1 MPGGAQEPGQ
11 QWLGGRGRMTVKEG
25 SSRTAPLSG
34 AACRGSI
41 SESLSTQWLPH
52 ATSLLVGES
61 ALSVIL
67 KPTDPATLQGD
78 PMFPCLRSEAENGC
92 VCWGPHPFFAK
103 VRIGSQAPVT
113 PHLLQPPE
121 IALWQPLL
129 TLPPATASPWAPLLH
144 CDARLVLLAGTSWLM
159 RKDGLGQ
166 SRKAV
171 VTCGRAFPPSHS
183 SASARDTAVLACI
196 IWGDVQSKPPALP
209 GSWQT
214 SIYAPCPSPQTASW
228 LPSERRVG
236 TGRGWKAVHGATS
249 LPSSERTAGLFSWLN
264 TGTAPIGSVTASPDH
279 RGYWLKRSWIIF
291 LRRKLKPQTEGRGGG
306 PGDLHCT
313 ALVRAIDCTAHLQP
327 RDMQRSSGLSG
338 YSPHGLQHSGPAFTK
353 HVSVFPWVPGSV
365 LGHKCKAVWP
375 LAPSPAER
383 PASTL
388 SIQERIS
395 DSPPS
400 RAVLSCRAARASCFI
415 DCRTAALLRG

>member
-11 QWLGGRGRMTVKEG
+11 QWLGGRGRMTGKEG

-41 SESLSTQWLPH
+41 GESLSTQWLPH

-103 VRIGSQAPVT
+103 VRIGSQAPSYPSLAAT
-113 PHLLQPPE
+113 PWNCTTAASSHPSPCHS
-121 IALWQPLL
+121 L
-129 TLPPATASPWAPLLH
+129 TMSTPAPLR
-144 CDARLVLLAGTSWLM
+144 CSFGLAGWQQLAHEKGWPWSV
-159 RKDGLGQ
+159 Q
-166 SRKAV
+166 EAV
-171 VTCGRAFPPSHS
+171 VTCGPTLPPSHS
-183 SASARDTAVLACI
+183 SASARDTALLARI
-196 IWGDVQSKPPALP
+196 IWGDVRSKPPALP

-228 LPSERRVG
+228 LPSETRVG
-236 TGRGWKAVHGATS
+236 TGRGWKAIHGATS
-249 LPSSERTAGLFSWLN
+249 LPSSERTAGPFSWLN

-306 PGDLHCT
+306 PGGSPLHCFGASHRLRNPPP
-313 ALVRAIDCTAHLQP
+313 ALWHAVLLRSLRLQP
-327 RDMQRSSGLSG
+327 RWAAALWACLHQACISLPLSTRQRAGL
-338 YSPHGLQHSGPAFTK
+338 A
-353 HVSVFPWVPGSV
+353 PGS
-365 LGHKCKAVWP
+365 
-375 LAPSPAER
+375 
-383 PASTL
+383 L
-388 SIQERIS
+388 SRRETSQHTEHPGESFR
-395 DSPPS
+395 
-400 RAVLSCRAARASCFI
+400 
-415 DCRTAALLRG
+415 